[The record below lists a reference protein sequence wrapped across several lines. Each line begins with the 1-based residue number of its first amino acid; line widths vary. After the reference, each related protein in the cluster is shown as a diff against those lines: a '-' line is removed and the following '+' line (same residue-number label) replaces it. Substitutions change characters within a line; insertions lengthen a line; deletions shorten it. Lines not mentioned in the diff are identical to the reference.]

1 MEEKT
6 YPVLQE
12 IINRAY
18 DDHNKPEYTKEQFW
32 SRLGFSERIAVHCM
46 NLYNQVTNGGFAQ
59 WHNNGYSTGAKDL
72 SMALSELRQGDV
84 ANLVRQALARIA
96 AYEEYL
102 KENRWDVTDDDDDVD
117 FDDLDGRFYAGLD
130 DALLDAVEAYLT
142 ALRG

>member
-1 MEEKT
+1 MEKKT
-6 YPVLQE
+6 YPVLTE
-12 IINRAY
+12 VINRAY
-18 DDHNKPEYTKEQFW
+18 DDHRKPDDTLEQFW
-32 SRLGFSERIAVHCM
+32 ARLGYAERIAVHCVS
-46 NLYNQVTNGGFAQ
+46 LYNQVCNGGFAQ

-102 KENRWDVTDDDDDVD
+102 KENRWDVTDDGVD
-117 FDDLDGRFYAGLD
+117 FEDLDGRFYAGLD
-130 DALLDAVEAYLT
+130 DQLLDAVEAYLT